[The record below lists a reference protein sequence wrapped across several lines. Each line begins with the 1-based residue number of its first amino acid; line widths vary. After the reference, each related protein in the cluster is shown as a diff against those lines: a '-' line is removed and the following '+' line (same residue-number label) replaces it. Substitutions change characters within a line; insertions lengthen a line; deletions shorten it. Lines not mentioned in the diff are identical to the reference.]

1 MVVAVARSFL
11 NAGNPKLFFAA
22 IRVTIFFSSK
32 LSRIIFGDEWSS
44 VKYDKWCEIMAQSSN
59 YRLCYESKAKLFRIY
74 YAWKLAR
81 KSQSGMIIIIIWLTS
96 TTMTRIEN

>member
-1 MVVAVARSFL
+1 
-11 NAGNPKLFFAA
+11 
-22 IRVTIFFSSK
+22 
-32 LSRIIFGDEWSS
+32 
-44 VKYDKWCEIMAQSSN
+44 MAQSSN
-59 YRLCYESKAKLFRIY
+59 YRLCYESKAKLFRRIY

>member
-1 MVVAVARSFL
+1 
-11 NAGNPKLFFAA
+11 
-22 IRVTIFFSSK
+22 
-32 LSRIIFGDEWSS
+32 
-44 VKYDKWCEIMAQSSN
+44 MAQSSN

-96 TTMTRIEN
+96 TTTMTRIEN